1 MNEFKII
8 SNYLQ
13 KLTKNNPSAID
24 LNDDV
29 FFNKKKKLV
38 ISVDTYNQKIHF
50 LDLKKPYLVIKK
62 VLRAS
67 ISDIVSKGVYP
78 KYFFLSASLK
88 KNSLNKRKL
97 NEIIKSL
104 KEEQKM
110 YNIKLSGGDTT
121 RSNTNSF
128 TVMTVGFSNKIV
140 KRNNCK
146 LNDDIYVTG
155 NIGDSYVGLCLLKK
169 KLININ
175 NNLKKYFTKKYY
187 LPDVPIKLCKY
198 INKYASSSIDVSDGL
213 FDDMSKLLNKQK
225 LNYIIYLDKIPV
237 SKNFQ
242 SIIQNLGLNKL
253 NYISKGDDYQTIFTA
268 PKSARSHIINISK
281 KVNQKITLIGCISN
295 ISSNKLVIGKKSI
308 NPIDFKGYSHKF

>member
-198 INKYASSSIDVSDGL
+198 INKYANSSIDVSDGL

-268 PKSARSHIINISK
+268 PKSVRSHIINISK

>member
-1 MNEFKII
+1 MNESKII
-8 SNYLQ
+8 SNYLR

-88 KNSLNKRKL
+88 KNSLNERKL

-198 INKYASSSIDVSDGL
+198 INKYANSSIDVSDGL

>member
-198 INKYASSSIDVSDGL
+198 INKYANSSIDVSDGL

-237 SKNFQ
+237 SENFQ
-242 SIIQNLGLNKL
+242 SVIQNLGLNKL

>member
-13 KLTKNNPSAID
+13 KLTKNNPSAIE

-50 LDLKKPYLVIKK
+50 LDFKKPYLVIKK

-67 ISDIVSKGVYP
+67 ISDIVSKGAYP

-121 RSNTNSF
+121 RSNINSF

-198 INKYASSSIDVSDGL
+198 INKYANSSIDVSDGL

-295 ISSNKLVIGKKSI
+295 ISRNKLVIGKKSI

>member
-50 LDLKKPYLVIKK
+50 IDLKKPHLVIKK
-62 VLRAS
+62 VLRGS

-104 KEEQKM
+104 KEEQKI
-110 YNIKLSGGDTT
+110 YKIKLSGGDTT
-121 RSNTNSF
+121 RSNINSF

-198 INKYASSSIDVSDGL
+198 INKYANSSIDVSDGL

-295 ISSNKLVIGKKSI
+295 ISRNKLVIGKKSI
-308 NPIDFKGYSHKF
+308 NPTDFKGYSHKF

>member
-110 YNIKLSGGDTT
+110 YKIKLSGGDTT
-121 RSNTNSF
+121 RSNINSF

-175 NNLKKYFTKKYY
+175 NSLKKYFTKKYY

-198 INKYASSSIDVSDGL
+198 INKYANSSIDVSDGL

-225 LNYIIYLDKIPV
+225 LNYVIYLDKIPV
-237 SKNFQ
+237 SENFQ
-242 SIIQNLGLNKL
+242 SVIQNLGLNKL

-268 PKSARSHIINISK
+268 PKSARSHLINISK

>member
-13 KLTKNNPSAID
+13 KLTKNNPSAIE

-50 LDLKKPYLVIKK
+50 LDFKKPYLVIKK

-67 ISDIVSKGVYP
+67 ISDIVSKGAYP

-104 KEEQKM
+104 KEEQKI

-121 RSNTNSF
+121 RSNINSF

-175 NNLKKYFTKKYY
+175 NSLKKYFTKKYY

-198 INKYASSSIDVSDGL
+198 INKYANSSIDVSDGL

-237 SKNFQ
+237 SENFQ
-242 SIIQNLGLNKL
+242 SVIQNLGLNKL

>member
-121 RSNTNSF
+121 RSNINSF

-198 INKYASSSIDVSDGL
+198 INKYANSSIDVSDGL

-237 SKNFQ
+237 SKHFQ

-253 NYISKGDDYQTIFTA
+253 NYISKGEDYQTIFTA

-295 ISSNKLVIGKKSI
+295 ISRNKLVIGKKSI

>member
-67 ISDIVSKGVYP
+67 ISDIVSKGAYP

-198 INKYASSSIDVSDGL
+198 INKYANSSIDVSDGL

-225 LNYIIYLDKIPV
+225 LNYVIYLDKIPV
-237 SKNFQ
+237 SENFQ
-242 SIIQNLGLNKL
+242 SVIQNLGLNKL

>member
-13 KLTKNNPSAID
+13 KLTKNNPSAIE

-67 ISDIVSKGVYP
+67 ISDIVSKGAYP

-198 INKYASSSIDVSDGL
+198 INKYANSSIDVSDGL

>member
-67 ISDIVSKGVYP
+67 ISDIVSKGAHP

-169 KLININ
+169 N
-175 NNLKKYFTKKYY
+175 
-187 LPDVPIKLCKY
+187 
-198 INKYASSSIDVSDGL
+198 
-213 FDDMSKLLNKQK
+213 
-225 LNYIIYLDKIPV
+225 
-237 SKNFQ
+237 
-242 SIIQNLGLNKL
+242 
-253 NYISKGDDYQTIFTA
+253 
-268 PKSARSHIINISK
+268 
-281 KVNQKITLIGCISN
+281 
-295 ISSNKLVIGKKSI
+295 
-308 NPIDFKGYSHKF
+308 

>member
-1 MNEFKII
+1 MNESKII
-8 SNYLQ
+8 SNYLR

-67 ISDIVSKGVYP
+67 ISDIVSKGAYP

-88 KNSLNKRKL
+88 KKSLNERKL

-198 INKYASSSIDVSDGL
+198 INKYANSSIDVSDGL
-213 FDDMSKLLNKQK
+213 FDDMNKLLNKQK
-225 LNYIIYLDKIPV
+225 LNYVIYLDKIPV

-242 SIIQNLGLNKL
+242 SVIQNLGLNKL

-281 KVNQKITLIGCISN
+281 KVNQKITLIGCISD
-295 ISSNKLVIGKKSI
+295 ISRNKVVIGKKSI

>member
-13 KLTKNNPSAID
+13 KLTKNNPSAIE

-121 RSNTNSF
+121 RSNINSF

-175 NNLKKYFTKKYY
+175 NNLKKYY

-198 INKYASSSIDVSDGL
+198 INKYANSSIDVSDGL

>member
-67 ISDIVSKGVYP
+67 ISDIVSKGAFP

-198 INKYASSSIDVSDGL
+198 INKYANSSIDVSDGL

-225 LNYIIYLDKIPV
+225 LNYVIYLDKIPV
-237 SKNFQ
+237 SENFQ
-242 SIIQNLGLNKL
+242 SVIQNLGLNKL

-268 PKSARSHIINISK
+268 PKSARSHLINISK

-308 NPIDFKGYSHKF
+308 NPVDFKGYSHKF

>member
-62 VLRAS
+62 VLRGS

-88 KNSLNKRKL
+88 KKSLNKRKL

-121 RSNTNSF
+121 RSNINSF

-140 KRNNCK
+140 KRNNSK

-198 INKYASSSIDVSDGL
+198 INKYANSSIDVSDGL
-213 FDDMSKLLNKQK
+213 FDDLSKLLNKQK

-242 SIIQNLGLNKL
+242 SIIQNLGLSKL

-295 ISSNKLVIGKKSI
+295 ISRNKLVIGKKSI

>member
-88 KNSLNKRKL
+88 KIL
-97 NEIIKSL
+97 
-104 KEEQKM
+104 
-110 YNIKLSGGDTT
+110 
-121 RSNTNSF
+121 
-128 TVMTVGFSNKIV
+128 
-140 KRNNCK
+140 
-146 LNDDIYVTG
+146 
-155 NIGDSYVGLCLLKK
+155 
-169 KLININ
+169 
-175 NNLKKYFTKKYY
+175 
-187 LPDVPIKLCKY
+187 
-198 INKYASSSIDVSDGL
+198 
-213 FDDMSKLLNKQK
+213 
-225 LNYIIYLDKIPV
+225 
-237 SKNFQ
+237 
-242 SIIQNLGLNKL
+242 
-253 NYISKGDDYQTIFTA
+253 
-268 PKSARSHIINISK
+268 
-281 KVNQKITLIGCISN
+281 
-295 ISSNKLVIGKKSI
+295 
-308 NPIDFKGYSHKF
+308 

>member
-50 LDLKKPYLVIKK
+50 LDFKKPYLVIKK

-121 RSNTNSF
+121 RSNINSF

-198 INKYASSSIDVSDGL
+198 INKYANSSIDVSDGL

-295 ISSNKLVIGKKSI
+295 ISRNKLVIGKKSI

>member
-67 ISDIVSKGVYP
+67 ISDIVSKGAYP

-198 INKYASSSIDVSDGL
+198 INKYANSSIDVSDGL

-225 LNYIIYLDKIPV
+225 LNYVIYLDKIPV
-237 SKNFQ
+237 SENFQ
-242 SIIQNLGLNKL
+242 SVIQNLGLNKL

-295 ISSNKLVIGKKSI
+295 ISRNKLVIGKKSI

>member
-67 ISDIVSKGVYP
+67 ISDIVSKGAYP
-78 KYFFLSASLK
+78 KYYFLSASLK

-121 RSNTNSF
+121 QSNTNSF

-198 INKYASSSIDVSDGL
+198 INKYANSSIDVSDGL

-268 PKSARSHIINISK
+268 PKSARSHLINISK

>member
-1 MNEFKII
+1 MNESKII
-8 SNYLQ
+8 SNYLR

-67 ISDIVSKGVYP
+67 ISDIVSKGAYP

-88 KNSLNKRKL
+88 KNSLNERKL

-175 NNLKKYFTKKYY
+175 NNLKKYFKKKYY

-198 INKYASSSIDVSDGL
+198 INKYANSSIDVSDGL
-213 FDDMSKLLNKQK
+213 FDDMNKLLNKQK
-225 LNYIIYLDKIPV
+225 LNYVIYLDKIPV

-242 SIIQNLGLNKL
+242 SVIQNLGLNKL

-295 ISSNKLVIGKKSI
+295 ISRNKLVIGKKSI

>member
-50 LDLKKPYLVIKK
+50 LDFKKPYLVIKK

-110 YNIKLSGGDTT
+110 YKIKLSGGDTT
-121 RSNTNSF
+121 RSNINSF
-128 TVMTVGFSNKIV
+128 TVMTVGFSNKII

-198 INKYASSSIDVSDGL
+198 INKYANSSIDVSDGL

-295 ISSNKLVIGKKSI
+295 ISRNKLVIGKKSI
-308 NPIDFKGYSHKF
+308 NPINFKGYSHKF

>member
-121 RSNTNSF
+121 RSNINSF

-198 INKYASSSIDVSDGL
+198 INKYANSSIDVSDGL

-268 PKSARSHIINISK
+268 PKSARSHIIKISK

>member
-38 ISVDTYNQKIHF
+38 VSVDTYNQKIHF
-50 LDLKKPYLVIKK
+50 LDFKKPYLVIKK

-104 KEEQKM
+104 KEEQKI

-121 RSNTNSF
+121 RSNINSF

-198 INKYASSSIDVSDGL
+198 INKYANSSIDVSDGL

-295 ISSNKLVIGKKSI
+295 ISRNKLIIGKKSI

>member
-1 MNEFKII
+1 M
-8 SNYLQ
+8 
-13 KLTKNNPSAID
+13 
-24 LNDDV
+24 
-29 FFNKKKKLV
+29 FFLIKKKKLV

-110 YNIKLSGGDTT
+110 YKIKLSGGDTT
-121 RSNTNSF
+121 RSNINSF

-198 INKYASSSIDVSDGL
+198 INKYANSSIDVSDGL

-295 ISSNKLVIGKKSI
+295 ISRNKLIIGKKSI

>member
-67 ISDIVSKGVYP
+67 ISDIVSKGAYP

-121 RSNTNSF
+121 RSNINSF

-198 INKYASSSIDVSDGL
+198 INKYANSSIDVSDGL

-268 PKSARSHIINISK
+268 PKSARSHIIKISK

>member
-104 KEEQKM
+104 KEEQKI

-121 RSNTNSF
+121 RSNINSF

-198 INKYASSSIDVSDGL
+198 INKYANSSIDVSDGL

-295 ISSNKLVIGKKSI
+295 ISRNKLVIGKKSI

>member
-67 ISDIVSKGVYP
+67 ISDIISKGAYP
-78 KYFFLSASLK
+78 KYFFLSASLR

-198 INKYASSSIDVSDGL
+198 INKYANSSIDVSDGL
-213 FDDMSKLLNKQK
+213 FDDMGKLLNKQK
-225 LNYIIYLDKIPV
+225 LNYVIYLDKIPV
-237 SKNFQ
+237 SKKFQ
-242 SIIQNLGLNKL
+242 SVIQNLGLNKL

-295 ISSNKLVIGKKSI
+295 ISRNKLVIGKKSI

>member
-1 MNEFKII
+1 
-8 SNYLQ
+8 
-13 KLTKNNPSAID
+13 
-24 LNDDV
+24 
-29 FFNKKKKLV
+29 
-38 ISVDTYNQKIHF
+38 
-50 LDLKKPYLVIKK
+50 
-62 VLRAS
+62 
-67 ISDIVSKGVYP
+67 
-78 KYFFLSASLK
+78 
-88 KNSLNKRKL
+88 
-97 NEIIKSL
+97 
-104 KEEQKM
+104 
-110 YNIKLSGGDTT
+110 
-121 RSNTNSF
+121 
-128 TVMTVGFSNKIV
+128 MTVGFSNKIV
-140 KRNNCK
+140 KRNNSK

-198 INKYASSSIDVSDGL
+198 INKYANSSIDVSDGL
-213 FDDMSKLLNKQK
+213 FDDLSKLLNKQK

-242 SIIQNLGLNKL
+242 SIIQNLGLSKL

-268 PKSARSHIINISK
+268 PKSARSHLINISK

-295 ISSNKLVIGKKSI
+295 ISRNKLVIGKKSI

>member
-67 ISDIVSKGVYP
+67 ISDIVSKGAFP

-198 INKYASSSIDVSDGL
+198 INKYANSSIDVSDGL

-225 LNYIIYLDKIPV
+225 LNYVIYLDKIPV
-237 SKNFQ
+237 SENFQ
-242 SIIQNLGLNKL
+242 SVIQNLGLNKL

>member
-198 INKYASSSIDVSDGL
+198 INKYANSSIDVSDGL
-213 FDDMSKLLNKQK
+213 FDDMGKLLNKQK
-225 LNYIIYLDKIPV
+225 LNYVIYLDKIPV
-237 SKNFQ
+237 SKKFQ
-242 SIIQNLGLNKL
+242 SVIQNLGLNKL

-295 ISSNKLVIGKKSI
+295 ISRNKLVIGKKSI

>member
-88 KNSLNKRKL
+88 KNSLNKRQL

-110 YNIKLSGGDTT
+110 HNIKLSGGDTT
-121 RSNTNSF
+121 RSNINSF

-198 INKYASSSIDVSDGL
+198 INKYANSSIDVSDGL
-213 FDDMSKLLNKQK
+213 FDDMGKLLNKQK
-225 LNYIIYLDKIPV
+225 LNYVIYLDKIPV
-237 SKNFQ
+237 SKKFQ
-242 SIIQNLGLNKL
+242 SVIQNLGLNKL

-295 ISSNKLVIGKKSI
+295 ISRNKLVIGKKSI

>member
-121 RSNTNSF
+121 RSNFNSF

-198 INKYASSSIDVSDGL
+198 INKYANSSIDVSDGL

-295 ISSNKLVIGKKSI
+295 ISRNKLIIGKKSI

>member
-50 LDLKKPYLVIKK
+50 LDFKKPYLVIKK

-110 YNIKLSGGDTT
+110 YNLKLSGGDTT
-121 RSNTNSF
+121 RSNINSF

-198 INKYASSSIDVSDGL
+198 INKYANSSIDVSDGL

>member
-13 KLTKNNPSAID
+13 KLTKNNPSAIE

-50 LDLKKPYLVIKK
+50 LDFKKPYLVIKK

-67 ISDIVSKGVYP
+67 ISDIVSKGAYP

-104 KEEQKM
+104 KEEQKI
-110 YNIKLSGGDTT
+110 YKIKLSGGDTT
-121 RSNTNSF
+121 RSNINSF

-198 INKYASSSIDVSDGL
+198 INKYANSSIDVSDGL
-213 FDDMSKLLNKQK
+213 FDDMGKLLNKQK

-295 ISSNKLVIGKKSI
+295 ISRNKLVIGKKSI

>member
-50 LDLKKPYLVIKK
+50 IDLKKPYLVIKK

-121 RSNTNSF
+121 LSNINSF

-198 INKYASSSIDVSDGL
+198 INKYANSSIDVSDGL

-295 ISSNKLVIGKKSI
+295 ISRNKLVIGKKSI

>member
-155 NIGDSYVGLCLLKK
+155 NVGDSYVGLCLLKK

-198 INKYASSSIDVSDGL
+198 INKYANSSIDVSDGL

-295 ISSNKLVIGKKSI
+295 ISRNKLVIGKKSI